1 MGQEGKAQLRADAD
15 PFQAGL
21 GGGPGLVD
29 RVEVV
34 GIAGQPLGLQ
44 LAGLGGEPGFHGVMD
59 EATLQMRTLVTLM
72 LAL

>member
-1 MGQEGKAQLRADAD
+1 MGQEGKAQLRLAATRFR
-15 PFQAGL
+15 PAF

-59 EATLQMRTLVTLM
+59 EATLQMRTVTLM